1 MKHVVAQA
9 QALGEV
15 LESLGDEPLSQEL
28 RASGIDCV
36 TQLIENSDYVEAL
49 RLMDHLDRA
58 TGVQA
63 PADSEILR
71 AHVLRAWALLRLRR
85 TAEASDW
92 LQQAVEANS
101 SMAPRYPQVWAEIL
115 SLQASC
121 LWRTNR
127 PHEAVEQLLVIR
139 AELLKHPDGVAAC
152 RCALELS
159 AAYQLVGDRSAA
171 RMLAL
176 EALVLARRINL
187 RYWQAGAALEL
198 ARIHTIGCDW
208 RAASEAVND
217 ALLALGERQSPHHR
231 RILTR
236 RKGIIEWK
244 RGAIVDAMATVSA
257 HLDETRETEMFVDYW
272 YAAMLRAL
280 ILTHMGRFAE
290 AEKALN
296 EEPDWK
302 IPSKFSR
309 GSLLTAEYLA
319 DLDLEQG
326 KAAPALA
333 RYTAALTQALALVPR
348 GDIVAEL
355 RRRIAEC
362 HLLLGEPAKALDQAN
377 ESLALCREI
386 HERYDEAAVHRVI
399 GLAHAALGCHG
410 EAKKSFDDGFALYD
424 EIETPYEWGKLWMS
438 YGDWLAAETSGGYR
452 NPSAAREAYGA
463 AIDHFERM
471 GAEFRLGE
479 ARQRLEALTARMQYD
494 LEDYVPTSGKVRPAR
509 RPRHAAETL
518 RRAQWALEMFG
529 IVTRSAPLLAML
541 EEISSVAAS
550 DLPVLILGESGTGK
564 ELVAKGVHALSG
576 RTGEFVAVNCSAV
589 PESMLEGEF
598 FGFMKGA
605 FTNAV
610 ADKPGLFE
618 VAHDGSVFLDEIGE
632 MSPDLQA
639 KLLRFLETGSVR
651 RVGATRDQLVDTRI
665 VAATNR
671 QRSALQSGQGFR
683 SDLYYRLA
691 HAVYELPPLRERGD
705 DVELLVEHFLAAF
718 NLAEG
723 KRTTLG
729 ASARKRLVQ
738 HPWPGNVRQLQAVIH
753 KLVVAAKSDT
763 VLTPRDLPPLDEDP
777 GAATFAGEIQA
788 DEKRRIL
795 RALEQANFVKT
806 DAAAILRI
814 SRTTLLGKMK
824 RYGVEA

>member
-1 MKHVVAQA
+1 M
-9 QALGEV
+9 
-15 LESLGDEPLSQEL
+15 
-28 RASGIDCV
+28 
-36 TQLIENSDYVEAL
+36 
-49 RLMDHLDRA
+49 
-58 TGVQA
+58 
-63 PADSEILR
+63 
-71 AHVLRAWALLRLRR
+71 
-85 TAEASDW
+85 
-92 LQQAVEANS
+92 
-101 SMAPRYPQVWAEIL
+101 
-115 SLQASC
+115 
-121 LWRTNR
+121 
-127 PHEAVEQLLVIR
+127 
-139 AELLKHPDGVAAC
+139 
-152 RCALELS
+152 
-159 AAYQLVGDRSAA
+159 
-171 RMLAL
+171 AL
-176 EALVLARRINL
+176 EALILARRCNNRYLEGLANL
-187 RYWQAGAALEL
+187 NLSMIEGLFCRWNLATDAVRSALEAFESEGNAYFL
-198 ARIHTIGCDW
+198 RQCKRHQVLIALKAGRLVD
-208 RAASEAVND
+208 AADAIVSLQED
-217 ALLALGERQSPHHR
+217 ALGAGLHR
-231 RILTR
+231 
-236 RKGIIEWK
+236 E
-244 RGAIVDAMATVSA
+244 
-257 HLDETRETEMFVDYW
+257 HW
-272 YAAMLRAL
+272 YATLIRAV
-280 ILTHMGRFAE
+280 ILTHMGRFSD
-290 AEKALN
+290 AEKTLN

-326 KAAPALA
+326 HAAPALA

-399 GLAHAALGCHG
+399 GLAHAALGRND
-410 EAKKSFDDGFALYD
+410 EAKSSFDAGFALYD

-438 YGDWLAAETSGGYR
+438 YGDWLSAESSGGYR
-452 NPSAAREAYGA
+452 NPSASREAYVA

-479 ARQRLEALTARMQYD
+479 ARQRLEVLTARMLHD
-494 LEDYVPTSGKVRPAR
+494 FEDYVPTTGKVRPAR
-509 RPRHAAETL
+509 KPRHAAETL
-518 RRAQWALEMFG
+518 RRAQWALASFG
-529 IVTRSAPLLAML
+529 MVTRSGPLLAML

-589 PESMLEGEF
+589 PETMLEGEF

-651 RVGATRDQLVDTRI
+651 RVGATRDQTVDTRI

-671 QRSALQSGQGFR
+671 QRAGLQSGQGFR

-705 DVELLVEHFLAAF
+705 DVELLIEHFLAGF
-718 NLAEG
+718 NHAEG

-729 ASARKRLVQ
+729 AAARKRLVQ
-738 HPWPGNVRQLQAVIH
+738 HPWPGNVRQLQAVLH
-753 KLVVAAKSDT
+753 KLVVAAKADT
-763 VLTPRDLPPLDEDP
+763 VLTPRDLPPLDDDP
-777 GAATFAGEIQA
+777 GAATFAAEIQA